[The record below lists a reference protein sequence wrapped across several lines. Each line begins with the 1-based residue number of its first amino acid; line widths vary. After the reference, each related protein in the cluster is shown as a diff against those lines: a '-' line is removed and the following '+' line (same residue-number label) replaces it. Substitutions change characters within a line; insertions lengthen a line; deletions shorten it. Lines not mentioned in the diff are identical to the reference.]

1 MPALSCW
8 GALTAVAPKMH
19 EINLNSYE
27 AIVALERNLIIMQNN
42 TGCLILL
49 HILGYDS
56 EHTSQ
61 QRQVIFFLRKETPL
75 NTCAFELL

>member
-1 MPALSCW
+1 MRAPSCR

-19 EINLNSYE
+19 EIKLNSYE
-27 AIVALERNLIIMQNN
+27 AIVAPERNLIIKQNN

-49 HILGYDS
+49 HILGYDL

-61 QRQVIFFLRKETPL
+61 QRQQ
-75 NTCAFELL
+75 

>member
-1 MPALSCW
+1 MPALSCR

-19 EINLNSYE
+19 KTKLNSYE

-49 HILGYDS
+49 HILGCDS
-56 EHTSQ
+56 EHSSQ
-61 QRQVIFFLRKETPL
+61 QRRQ
-75 NTCAFELL
+75 

>member
-1 MPALSCW
+1 MPALSCR

-19 EINLNSYE
+19 EIKLNSYE
-27 AIVALERNLIIMQNN
+27 AIVALESNLIIMQNN

-49 HILGYDS
+49 HILGYDL

-61 QRQVIFFLRKETPL
+61 QRQQWIFLRKEIPP
-75 NTCAFELL
+75 